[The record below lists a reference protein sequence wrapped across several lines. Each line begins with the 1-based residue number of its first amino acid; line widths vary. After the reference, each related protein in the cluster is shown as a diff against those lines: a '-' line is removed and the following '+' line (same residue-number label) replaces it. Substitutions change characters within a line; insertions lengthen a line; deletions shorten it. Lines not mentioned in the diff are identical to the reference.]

1 MYFVNVVIDGSL
13 TNKSFWNFIK
23 PFMKN
28 KNCQIQNDIMLIQN
42 DKIITEEKDLAW
54 TFNNH
59 YINIVKKV
67 EIGLSMPLC

>member
-1 MYFVNVVIDGSL
+1 
-13 TNKSFWNFIK
+13 
-23 PFMKN
+23 MKN
-28 KNCQIQNDIMLIQN
+28 KNCQIQNDTMLIQN

-67 EIGLSMPLC
+67 EIGPSMPLC